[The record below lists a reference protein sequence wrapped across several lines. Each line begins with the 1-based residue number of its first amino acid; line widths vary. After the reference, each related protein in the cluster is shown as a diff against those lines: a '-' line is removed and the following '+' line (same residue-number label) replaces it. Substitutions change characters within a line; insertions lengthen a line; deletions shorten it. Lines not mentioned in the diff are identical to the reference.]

1 MHVMEKI
8 LVYIP
13 LFTLFFATTCD
24 WTYLIGRFNGVGD
37 SSRKGVV
44 IAFPCMTGLMTT
56 CWVRYRHFPP
66 SDLYESFMF
75 PSWSF
80 SSPYLILGLKNR
92 NEWSAATA
100 GPCASL
106 THEFATLGLP
116 GEMQKYTPLVPAS
129 QSHWLTTHV
138 STTLLSYA
146 ASPRGSPLAISP
158 PTVCFTG
165 GKKSLIIT
173 ANRVF
178 TSWIQRQKISKDF
191 PELVG
196 DKNVV
201 EKSSYHLFLN
211 FHRNQLIAKSDWWSH
226 RIISVGLSLPTVG
239 IPSGSV
245 WANEAWG
252 SYRSRD
258 PKETR
263 SLVTR
268 LVYAIHLHTRI
279 SNNWRGE
286 APAAVASTGFLLV
299 WTRSSGVNSLGIG
312 LHNHGWLTPT

>member
-8 LVYIP
+8 LVHIS
-13 LFTLFFATTCD
+13 LSTLFFATTCD
-24 WTYLIGRFNGVGD
+24 WTYLIGRFKGFGD
-37 SSRKGVV
+37 SGRKGVV
-44 IAFPCMTGLMTT
+44 FASPCTTGLMII
-56 CWVRYRHFPP
+56 CWVRYKHFPP
-66 SDLYESFMF
+66 SDLYESFTF

-80 SSPYLILGLKNR
+80 SPPYMILGLKNR

-100 GPCASL
+100 GLCASS
-106 THEFATLGLP
+106 TYEFATLGLP
-116 GEMQKYTPLVPAS
+116 GGVQQNTPLVPAS
-129 QSHWLTTHV
+129 QSYWSTMHV

-146 ASPRGSPLAISP
+146 ASPRGSPLAISLS
-158 PTVCFTG
+158 TICFTG
-165 GKKSLIIT
+165 GDKSFIIT

-178 TSWIQRQKISKDF
+178 TGWVQRQEINKDSC
-191 PELVG
+191 ELVEN
-196 DKNVV
+196 KNVV
-201 EKSSYHLFLN
+201 EKSSYHLSLN
-211 FHRNQLIAKSDWWSH
+211 LHRNQLIAKPDRWSH
-226 RIISVGLSLPTVG
+226 RIIGVGLSLLTVG

-279 SNNWRGE
+279 SNDWRGE
-286 APAAVASTGFLLV
+286 APAAIASMGFLLV

-312 LHNHGWLTPT
+312 LHNHGWLAPQ